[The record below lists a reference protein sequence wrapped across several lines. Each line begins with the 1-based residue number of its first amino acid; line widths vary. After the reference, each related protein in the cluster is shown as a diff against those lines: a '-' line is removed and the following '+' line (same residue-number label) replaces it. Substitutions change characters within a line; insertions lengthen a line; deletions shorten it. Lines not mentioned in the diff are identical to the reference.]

1 MEKLFD
7 TFHRVKSKYE
17 DIDIPRL
24 PQALERRGREGAMS
38 HSL

>member
-1 MEKLFD
+1 MEPLFD
-7 TFHRVKSKYE
+7 TFHGAKSKYG

-24 PQALERRGREGAMS
+24 PLALERRCREGAMS